1 MNVVSRVKMLLARL
15 SKRDRDVV
23 LRAMLRC
30 PRGYA
35 ACPFIRVP
43 RPKGPLPKDQCD
55 IFGGLDCEKRNG

>member
-1 MNVVSRVKMLLARL
+1 MNVVTKVKMLLTRL

-35 ACPFIRVP
+35 ACPFIRTQ
-43 RPKGPLPKDQCD
+43 RTRAELSENQTD
-55 IFGGLDCEKRNG
+55 IFQELNCEKRNG